1 MPEVNPQK
9 QKQLSELISRMEKG
23 FDENMLDPLLESIYN
38 EPEEDTLPS
47 ESKVKYKKK
56 KFQVIRVAPTAQ
68 GDSLA
73 GFLGGKIG
81 ESFNMA
87 AQARAADPNEIKK
100 DRLHYLKKA
109 AAFNFGGDLVNRTK
123 GTFSSDPTDV
133 QDPAL
138 GKSGRFSA
146 QVQPDFEMQQ
156 GPLPAPENE
165 NDSGIGKAFANLV
178 TRFDQ
183 LIKSKDNKEE
193 QLELAVDIQDTT
205 TENVEKHI
213 KESTKIKK
221 KAIEV
226 QKKFISLQADEKDTK
241 QAEKVEIDSER
252 IEDVADTEKIDNRR
266 PDEEDSEEDK
276 EEPSILDTALDFFT
290 GSDIAGDI
298 GDRVAGRV
306 GRRGAGRA
314 VTRTA
319 IKLGGRKL
327 AKTAAVKASQ
337 AFIKKAALGLMR
349 PLIKRIPLIG
359 GLIDFAVS
367 LMLGEP
373 LGRAAAKAVGATL
386 GGALGTL
393 IPVPFAGTI
402 LGGFLGDMVGGA
414 VYDALTGGSGG
425 GETKPKD
432 PKESD
437 AGTSSPTAGLSGFE
451 DEAGTPQPD
460 PYGPGPDINRPLEAP
475 PEKLASGGYLA
486 GEAGPEYKFDLS
498 SETGKKVVKNV
509 ANVDNAALS
518 GVPFILGI
526 VDKIVSQV
534 GGSAIKPFLDQEIGP
549 LARLFGLAQ
558 FNVQGMVG
566 KGLEAIQSVGTK
578 FDVNMGGT
586 GDENASSEE
595 TMAGGPSS
603 TPVTGIPLGE
613 GDTATGQTLHAGLV
627 RRGFSREEAAAI
639 VGNLWAESNFKTGI
653 RNPTSGAYGLMQWL
667 GGRYDKLLAFAAE
680 KNKPASDL
688 EVQLDYIAWELKG
701 GNQYE
706 SAQFQKAMAYGP
718 TIADKTRGFAYEVE
732 RAGAGELQSCM
743 SKRVG
748 AAQSVMKAPSSDT
761 QMTPPPPPRTDGSGE
776 DAEDNGGHDAN
787 NPGPSDSRPAPAASP
802 ADSSDTLQPPAPIQV
817 IPLPKNLQGMKERGS
832 GRVTFQ
838 PIIIQGQ
845 SQPIGFQKNT
855 YIDSESTSNFF
866 YDKTGNRT
874 TLEKLKKERLQ
885 RS

>member
-38 EPEEDTLPS
+38 DPEEDALPS

-56 KFQVIRVAPTAQ
+56 KFQVIKVAPTAQ

-73 GFLGGKIG
+73 GFLGGKVG
-81 ESFNMA
+81 ESFKMA
-87 AQARAADPNEIKK
+87 AQARAADPNKIKK
-100 DRLHYLKKA
+100 DKFHYLKKA

-146 QVQPDFEMQQ
+146 EVQPDFEMQQ
-156 GPLPAPENE
+156 GPLPAPEND
-165 NDSGIGKAFANLV
+165 NDNGIGKAFANLV
-178 TRFDQ
+178 TKFDD
-183 LIKSKDNKEE
+183 LIKSKDNKQE
-193 QLELAVDIQDTT
+193 QLELSLDIQETT

-241 QAEKVEIDSER
+241 QAEAIENDSEQ
-252 IEDVADTEKIDNRR
+252 IVDAADTEAIDNKR
-266 PDEEDSEEDK
+266 PDEPEEDK
-276 EEPSILDTALDFFT
+276 EEDQEQPSLLDRGLDFFT

-298 GDRVAGRV
+298 GERVAGRV

-425 GETKPKD
+425 GEPSKKPES
-432 PKESD
+432 KEEP
-437 AGTSSPTAGLSGFE
+437 PTPEESA
-451 DEAGTPQPD
+451 EAIEAPSETP
-460 PYGPGPDINRPLEAP
+460 AP

-498 SETGKKVVKNV
+498 SESGKKVVKNV
-509 ANVDNAALS
+509 ANVDNSALS
-518 GVPFILGI
+518 GIPFILGI
-526 VDKIVSQV
+526 VDKIVGQV
-534 GGSAIKPFLDQEIGP
+534 GGSAVKPFLDQEIGP
-549 LARLFGLAQ
+549 LARLFGLAE

-578 FDVNMGGT
+578 FDVNMGGN
-586 GDENASSEE
+586 GDKNASSGE

-627 RRGFSREEAAAI
+627 RRGFTREEAAAI
-639 VGNLWAESNFKTGI
+639 VGNLWAESGFSTGA

-706 SAQFQKAMAYGP
+706 SAQFEKAMAYGP

-732 RAGAGELQSCM
+732 RAGAGELQSSM

-748 AAQSVMKAPSSDT
+748 AAQSVMNAPASADP
-761 QMTPPPPPRTDGSGE
+761 MKPPPPPRTDTPEE

-787 NPGPSDSRPAPAASP
+787 NPGPSDARPAPETSP
-802 ADSSDTLQPPAPIQV
+802 PDSSETLEPPAPVQV
-817 IPLPKNLQGMKERGS
+817 IPLPKNLQGMKERGG

-845 SQPIGFQKNT
+845 SQPVGFQKNT
-855 YIDSESTSNFF
+855 YLDSESTSNFF

-874 TLEKLKKERLQ
+874 TLEKLKRARLQ